1 MNIIFLG
8 EDSFSAHVLSTVL
21 ELNHSVKKVIT
32 IAYENNIH
40 KRLELVAQKNSI
52 PYYRVAQINSDV
64 SLRIIREVQPDL
76 IFSAHFQQLLHTEL
90 LRIPKIGCI
99 NLHPSLL
106 PKYRGMSPQH
116 WPIINRDSETGVSIH
131 FVNED
136 VDAGKIIIQK
146 KITIPQNCYVSDLQ
160 RLMLPVYAEAT
171 KEALELVNQGYQGF
185 PQVTAN
191 ESHYGR
197 LKPSDVMIT
206 ENMGVEE
213 AYALIRAA
221 SNPYFGATFDGVKI
235 WRATLIDGVNLIQ
248 NLPKEK
254 GIFTIEGKNYLFLK
268 DGALV
273 LDRVSN
279 YER

>member
-21 ELNHSVKKVIT
+21 KLNYSVEQVIT

-40 KRLELVAQKNSI
+40 KRLELVAEKNSI
-52 PYYRVAQINSDV
+52 PYSRVAQINSDV
-64 SLRIIREVQPDL
+64 SLRMIREAKPDL
-76 IFSAHFQQLLHTEL
+76 IFSAHFQQLLNAEL

-116 WPIINRDSETGVSIH
+116 WPIINGDGETGVSLH
-131 FVNED
+131 FVNEGID
-136 VDAGKIIIQK
+136 TGNIITQK
-146 KITIPQNCYVSDLQ
+146 KISIPGDCYVSDLQ
-160 RLMLPVYAEAT
+160 RLMLPLYAEAT
-171 KEALELVNQGYQGF
+171 KEALDLIGQGYKGL
-185 PQVTAN
+185 PQDTVGQ
-191 ESHYGR
+191 SHCGR
-197 LKPSDVMIT
+197 LKPSDVTIT
-206 ENMGVEE
+206 RDMAVKE

-235 WRATLIDGVNLIQ
+235 WRATLINEAYLRHK
-248 NLPKEK
+248 LPKEK
-254 GIFTIEGKNYLFLK
+254 GIFSIEGINYLVLK
-268 DGALV
+268 DGALI
-273 LDRVSN
+273 LDRMSG